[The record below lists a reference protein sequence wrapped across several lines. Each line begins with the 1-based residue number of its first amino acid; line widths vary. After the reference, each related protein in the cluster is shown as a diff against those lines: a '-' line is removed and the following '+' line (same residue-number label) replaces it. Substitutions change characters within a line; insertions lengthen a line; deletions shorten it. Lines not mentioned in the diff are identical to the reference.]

1 MTFFETGTLAILGV
15 YTVSQLARSIHS
27 HLVSLREKK
36 TTEISE
42 CIIFIEPPGPL
53 TIEVPILNLLLFM

>member
-1 MTFFETGTLAILGV
+1 MTFFEAGKLAILGV
-15 YTVSQLARSIHS
+15 YRVSQLARSIHS

-42 CIIFIEPPGPL
+42 FIIFI
-53 TIEVPILNLLLFM
+53 NLQVL